1 MPRSAPSPDFSVN
14 TAAGDAI
21 SITGDGALS
30 YTDDNASPL
39 TTTNSA
45 NLAVFIRSGGNIGGG
60 NAGSVSVITSG
71 TLVGGGGISAYNHGS
86 GPLAITVNG
95 DVTGTGTRTGPGID
109 TVGIGIYAVNSGTD
123 LTVTTGAGTTVSAG
137 TNNYGIFAT
146 NYGSGALTITANGDV
161 TGTGTFG
168 TGIAARNHGTAL
180 TVTTAAGTT
189 ITGDEFGI
197 GTLSYGSGS
206 VTITANG
213 DVTGATFAGI
223 YGRTYGGPVNITVGA
238 ASHVTSNS
246 TDPSQFAIEI
256 LGGPGNVTIAG
267 TLNGGAGGAIKFDLG
282 GPFDNVLE
290 LQPTAVINGNVL
302 AGSGTNDTLA
312 FGGAG
317 NGAFNLGNIDT
328 GANTQ
333 QYRSFETFK
342 VESGT
347 WSFSGATTEPFTVT
361 GGTVM
366 GTGTFGG
373 LTVTGGTIAP
383 GNSIGTLNVAGNVS
397 FAPGTFY
404 QVEINAAGQ
413 SDLIAATG
421 TATLTGGTVQ
431 VLPANG
437 TYVQN
442 TRYTILTATSGV
454 VGTFDG
460 ATISSLFFVPTLSYD
475 ATDVFLTLSGNGVT
489 LASVAQTPNEL
500 AVANAL
506 DQLPS
511 SNPLAAAVLGQ
522 STITGTLQALNALS
536 GEVYGT
542 LPGVFA
548 NQSLFVRDVILARLL
563 QAYYSG
569 GGAPSTVALLG
580 NGGPTTVAALG
591 DAPMMGLGV
600 GARDYDTLPALHANG
615 LTFWTQGF
623 GSWGQFD
630 GNGNAATA
638 DRSLGGFLSGV
649 DAGLGGGWRAGL
661 ATGYTQTSVS
671 VNQRLSSADINSYN
685 LVGYAGGGLAGVT
698 LRGAAAWTWHGIDSA
713 RTVLFP
719 GFFESESASYNGD
732 TGQICG
738 EVALPMGTGASALEP
753 FAGLAYVHVSTGG
766 FTESGAVAGLNSGG
780 SSDDLG
786 YFTVGGRAA
795 TMLRYEGSQVTPHA
809 AVAWQHAFGDT
820 SPGAA
825 LAFNSNGIGFGITG
839 VPIAQDTALIEA
851 GLDVQVAP
859 QAVVSLSY
867 QGQLAGDF
875 QDNGV
880 RGNVDWRF

>member
-1 MPRSAPSPDFSVN
+1 M
-14 TAAGDAI
+14 
-21 SITGDGALS
+21 
-30 YTDDNASPL
+30 
-39 TTTNSA
+39 
-45 NLAVFIRSGGNIGGG
+45 
-60 NAGSVSVITSG
+60 
-71 TLVGGGGISAYNHGS
+71 
-86 GPLAITVNG
+86 
-95 DVTGTGTRTGPGID
+95 
-109 TVGIGIYAVNSGTD
+109 
-123 LTVTTGAGTTVSAG
+123 
-137 TNNYGIFAT
+137 
-146 NYGSGALTITANGDV
+146 TITANGDV
-161 TGTGTFG
+161 TGTTF
-168 TGIAARNHGTAL
+168 
-180 TVTTAAGTT
+180 
-189 ITGDEFGI
+189 
-197 GTLSYGSGS
+197 S
-206 VTITANG
+206 
-213 DVTGATFAGI
+213 GI
-223 YGRTYGGPVNITVGA
+223 YAMSIGGGPVNLTVGA
-238 ASHVTSNS
+238 ASHVTTNS
-246 TDPSQFAIEI
+246 PDPSINIKE
-256 LGGPGNVTIAG
+256 GVGDVTIAG
-267 TLNGGAGGAIKFDLG
+267 TVTGGVGGAIQFDQADT
-282 GPFDNVLE
+282 FDNVLE
-290 LQPTAVINGNVL
+290 LQPTAVINGNVF
-302 AGSGTNDTLA
+302 AGPGTNDTLA

-333 QYRSFETFK
+333 QYQGFETFK

-347 WSFSGATTEPFTVT
+347 WSFSGTTTEPFTVL

-397 FAPGTFY
+397 FAPGTVY
-404 QVEINAAGQ
+404 QVEVNAAGQ

-437 TYVQN
+437 SYAKSTQ
-442 TRYTILTATSGV
+442 YTILTATSGV
-454 VGTFDG
+454 TGTFDG
-460 ATISSLFFVPTLSYD
+460 ATNSFLFLVPTLSYD
-475 ATDVFLTLSGNGVT
+475 ATNVFLTLSGNGVT

-506 DQLPS
+506 DQLPLS
-511 SNPLAAAVLGQ
+511 DPLAAAVFGQ
-522 STITGTLQALNALS
+522 STIAGTLQALNALS

-569 GGAPSTVALLG
+569 GAPSAVALLG
-580 NGGPTTVAALG
+580 SGGPTTVAALG

-600 GARDYDTLPALHANG
+600 GARDYDTLPPLHANG

-685 LVGYAGGGLAGVT
+685 LVGYAGGGLAGVA
-698 LRGAAAWTWHGIDSA
+698 LRAAGAWTWHGIDSS

-719 GFFESESASYNGD
+719 GFFENESASYNGD
-732 TGQICG
+732 TGQLFG
-738 EVALPMGTGASALEP
+738 EAALPLGTGATALEP

-780 SSDDLG
+780 NSDDLG
-786 YFTVGGRAA
+786 YVTLGGRAA
-795 TMLRYEGSQVTPHA
+795 TMLPYEGTQVTPHA

-825 LAFNSNGIGFGITG
+825 LAFNSNGVGFGITG

-867 QGQLAGDF
+867 QGQLASDF
-875 QDNGV
+875 QDNGL

>member
-1 MPRSAPSPDFSVN
+1 MLSAATFAAGLTGYGGRRAYAACVAGTPPTFVCSGANAAQQTINLDDATASTVAGFSVN

-39 TTTNSA
+39 TATSSTGHA
-45 NLAVFIRSGGNIGGG
+45 LFIRSGGDIGGG

-71 TLVGGGGISAYNHGS
+71 TLVGGYGIYGYNHGS
-86 GPLAITVNG
+86 G
-95 DVTGTGTRTGPGID
+95 
-109 TVGIGIYAVNSGTD
+109 S
-123 LTVTTGAGTTVSAG
+123 
-137 TNNYGIFAT
+137 
-146 NYGSGALTITANGDV
+146 LTITANGDV
-161 TGTGTFG
+161 TGTAAHGL
-168 TGIAARNHGTAL
+168 AARNYGTTS

-189 ITGDEFGI
+189 ISGDQYGI
-197 GTLSYGSGS
+197 AILNPNGGS

-213 DVTGATFAGI
+213 DVTGTTGAGI
-223 YGRTYGGPVNITVGA
+223 YGASAGGSVNITVGA
-238 ASHVTSNS
+238 ASHVTSHGTAS
-246 TDPSQFAIEI
+246 DKFGIYIRFGIA
-256 LGGPGNVTIAG
+256 NVTIAG
-267 TLNGGAGGAIKFDLG
+267 TVNGGAGGAIEFSSNDAR
-282 GPFDNVLE
+282 LE

-302 AGSGTNDTLA
+302 AGPGTNDTLA
-312 FGGAG
+312 FGGTG

-333 QYRSFETFK
+333 QYQGFDTFK

-347 WSFSGATTEPFTVT
+347 WSFSGTTTEPFTVT
-361 GGTVM
+361 GGRVM

-373 LTVTGGTIAP
+373 LTVSGGTIAP

-431 VLPANG
+431 VLPASG
-437 TYVQN
+437 TYVPN
-442 TRYTILTATSGV
+442 TRYTILTAASGV
-454 VGTFDG
+454 TGTFDG

-475 ATDVFLTLSGNGVT
+475 ATDVFLTLSGNSVT

-511 SNPLAAAVLGQ
+511 SNPLAAAVLDQ
-522 STITGTLQALNALS
+522 STIAGTLQALNALS

-580 NGGPTTVAALG
+580 NSGPTTVAALG
-591 DAPMMGLGV
+591 DAPMMGLGM

-685 LVGYAGGGLAGVT
+685 LVGYAGGSLAGVA
-698 LRGAAAWTWHGIDSA
+698 LRAAGAWTWHGIDSS

-719 GFFESESASYNGD
+719 GFFESERASYNGD
-732 TGQICG
+732 TGQIFG
-738 EVALPMGTGASALEP
+738 EAALPMGTGATALEP

-786 YFTVGGRAA
+786 YFTLGGRAA
-795 TMLRYEGSQVTPHA
+795 ALLLYEGTQVTPHA

-825 LAFNSNGIGFGITG
+825 LAFNSNGVGFGITG

-867 QGQLAGDF
+867 QGQLAGDL
-875 QDNGV
+875 QDNGI